1 MSWIGGIVPPDKRS
15 MSSNVLSFHLAEE
28 LARVHDPVLLGRNGR
43 NARTLVKNGPLRVTL
58 VMLQGGGKIAPHRAA
73 GPITVHVLDGEV
85 QFNAAGQDHQL
96 AAGDL
101 LVLDAGVEH
110 HLASENGGAFLLTV
124 VLQPG

>member
-1 MSWIGGIVPPDKRS
+1 MPLDKRPLA
-15 MSSNVLSFHLAEE
+15 SNVLSFHLSKER
-28 LARVHDPVLLGRNGR
+28 ARVNDPVLLGRNGR

-58 VMLQGGGKIAPHRAA
+58 VMLRGGGEIAPHRAA
-73 GPITVHVLDGEV
+73 GPITVHVLDGEI
-85 QFNAAGQDHQL
+85 QFNAAGQDHRL

-110 HLASENGGAFLLTV
+110 HLASETGGAFLLTV